1 MQAIGK
7 SFKGEKGT
15 YTIKRHTKNNGKE
28 SPHGEIHSGGFG
40 ITWLAEDENQNEV
53 VLKFPIETS
62 QISGRKST
70 AEKTIEREI
79 EILETMENPPD
90 SIVKFLDKS
99 SDPKEPFLAEEYL
112 QGIDLWDEVSNSDN
126 GRGDNCLSERVA
138 IKYSKQIAEG
148 LNYLHRTKP
157 PLGPI
162 VHRDLKPANIMVTK
176 RGCVIIDLGVGKG
189 DFDARDTKASSL
201 QIARDNNFHCP
212 QHTAGNG
219 WYYVTEMCDVYALAR
234 MSFFMLTGYRTQQ
247 NEIWEFEDVVS
258 HQMDEKKMEEKMKGF
273 GVSEEF
279 RKLIHKTLHPEHKY
293 IPQAKSNVVAEEG
306 WINQIDLI
314 SSGISAGSGGSS
326 GGGGFRGTM
335 GGRRGD
341 PADLLKPHI
350 ICNGQRWDIK
360 GDLCYLGRKHQ
371 CPTNKPE
378 FLQVGMPNHH
388 GCARDT
394 GIDKDILRRS
404 ESILID
410 DDRIEY
416 HHFKISKENKDYWIE
431 DLQTRTCSG
440 IIEGGRW
447 QQLKPMQRKK
457 LKNIAR
463 LAAGYSD
470 QKGPELELSF
480 YSE

>member
-1 MQAIGK
+1 MSIRLGEIGE
-7 SFKGEKGT
+7 SYKGEKET
-15 YTIKRHTKNNGKE
+15 YTIIKA
-28 SPHGEIHSGGFG
+28 IHDGGFG
-40 ITWLAEDENQNEV
+40 RTCLAKDENQNEV
-53 VLKFPIETS
+53 VLKFPLDVS
-62 QISGRKST
+62 PISGRKSS
-70 AEKTIEREI
+70 AEKSIEREI
-79 EILETMENPPD
+79 EILEQMENPPD

-112 QGIDLWDEVSNSDN
+112 QGTDLWDEVSNSDN
-126 GRGDNCLSERVA
+126 GRGDNCLPERVA
-138 IKYSKQIAEG
+138 IKYSKQIGEG

-212 QHTAGNG
+212 QHTADND

-234 MSFFMLTGYRTQQ
+234 MSFFMLTGYCTHP
-247 NEIWEFEDVVS
+247 NDIWEFEDVVT

-279 RKLIHKTLHPEHKY
+279 RKLIHKTLHPEHRY
-293 IPQAKSNVVAEEG
+293 IQQAKSIVAEEG

-326 GGGGFRGTM
+326 GGSGGGSFGGTIG
-335 GGRRGD
+335 GGRGK

-360 GDLCYLGRKHQ
+360 EDLCYLGREHQ

-404 ESILID
+404 ERILID

-416 HHFKISKENKDYWIE
+416 HHFKIWKENKDYWIE
-431 DLQTRTCSG
+431 DLQTRTWSG
-440 IIEGGRW
+440 IIENGRW
-447 QQLKPMQRKK
+447 QRLEPLVSKK
-457 LKNIAR
+457 LKNIER
-463 LAAGYSD
+463 LAAGFSED
-470 QKGPELELSF
+470 NGPELELSF
-480 YSE
+480 YNE

>member
-1 MQAIGK
+1 MPIRLGEIGK

-15 YTIKRHTKNNGKE
+15 YTIIKA
-28 SPHGEIHSGGFG
+28 IHDGGFG
-40 ITWLAEDENQNEV
+40 RTCLATDDNQNEV
-53 VLKFPIETS
+53 VLKFPLDVS
-62 QISGRKST
+62 PISGRKSN

-79 EILETMENPPD
+79 EILEQMENPLFHEKGETLPD

-112 QGIDLWDEVSNSDN
+112 EGTDLWDEVRNSDN

-138 IKYSKQIAEG
+138 IKYAKQIGLG

-212 QHTAGNG
+212 QHTADND

-234 MSFFMLTGYRTQQ
+234 MSFFMLTGYSTHPKD
-247 NEIWEFEDVVS
+247 IWEFEDVVT

-293 IPQAKSNVVAEEG
+293 IPQAKSNVAEEG

-314 SSGISAGSGGSS
+314 SSGIPAGSGGSS
-326 GGGGFRGTM
+326 GGI
-335 GGRRGD
+335 GRHRVK

-360 GDLCYLGRKHQ
+360 EDLCYLGNKHQ
-371 CPTNKPE
+371 CPTNEPE
-378 FLQVGMPNHH
+378 FLYYGIPNSN

-394 GIDKDILRRS
+394 GIDKDTLRTKQ
-404 ESILID
+404 SISID
-410 DDRIEY
+410 DDRIEF
-416 HHFKISKENKDYWIE
+416 HHFKIWKENKDYWIE

-440 IIEGGRW
+440 IIEDGRW
-447 QQLKPMQRKK
+447 QQLKPMVRKK

-463 LAAGYSD
+463 LAAGYSNEE
-470 QKGPELELSF
+470 GPELDLSF
-480 YSE
+480 YSQ